1 VIWLNLKAFETRL
14 SIMSENNRNSS
25 TPYGLI
31 VGVAL
36 GLLVGVVFKKMALG
50 LLLGIGVAYLFYR
63 SSKSDGESR

>member
-1 VIWLNLKAFETRL
+1 
-14 SIMSENNRNSS
+14 MSDNNRNSS